1 MANLDIYGQPQGQ
14 GESWPAIRRA
24 LQDLARG
31 VSYYPYDLLGA
42 PVDVANLAL
51 SAVGLGSK
59 EPVLGSDQ
67 LRRISQQLGFAQ
79 PSTGSTAET
88 VGRFAAGLTNP
99 AAPVRAVQRVA
110 EPTEAALRQIVREIE
125 TTPPAGQIAYHG
137 SPYLFKQFDPMK
149 VGTGEGAQAY
159 GVGAGY
165 TAEARPVA
173 QYYAEILANRNP
185 QNQNRLNAHANA
197 QRLARLAGDPKYAAD
212 DIRFALETD
221 PNNPQKELLT
231 ETLRFLDSGE
241 YAKPLQKA
249 GYLYKGDIPDEII
262 PSFIDWD
269 KPVSQ
274 QKDVMRMLK
283 EGAETRVRERLLLEM
298 QAKVAAETPR
308 PSASSGDF
316 LDVLFSEGNKEAT
329 EKQGK

>member
-110 EPTEAALRQIVREIE
+110 EPTEDALRQIVREIQ
-125 TTPPAGQIAYHG
+125 TTPPRGSVQLPEAGLLDEAADISYR
-137 SPYLFKQFDPMK
+137 
-149 VGTGEGAQAY
+149 GTHTAPDASVYGATLDDLTKIMPKDVYTQQGKRLY
-159 GVGAGY
+159 GIGDNAIDREWYMAALRAKGKPD
-165 TAEARPVA
+165 AEVTIYRAVPKGVKD
-173 QYYAEILANRNP
+173 I
-185 QNQNRLNAHANA
+185 NAK
-197 QRLARLAGDPKYAAD
+197 DWVTTSEKYAQWHGD
-212 DIRFALETD
+212 
-221 PNNPQKELLT
+221 NV
-231 ETLRFLDSGE
+231 LD
-241 YAKPLQKA
+241 
-249 GYLYKGDIPDEII
+249 GDFEII
-262 PSFIDWD
+262 
-269 KPVSQ
+269 KKTV
-274 QKDVMRMLK
+274 K
-283 EGAETRVRERLLLEM
+283 
-298 QAKVAAETPR
+298 AKTL
-308 PSASSGDF
+308 S
-316 LDVLFSEGNKEAT
+316 SEGYPYEFGYNP
-329 EKQGK
+329 